1 MIQLREFGVWWAT
14 KDPLSHIVYYVSV
27 RYRIMLKM
35 QQKSLNEER
44 LT

>member
-1 MIQLREFGVWWAT
+1 MIQLREFVVWWAT
-14 KDPLSHIVYYVSV
+14 KDPPSHIVYYVSV

-44 LT
+44 

>member
-1 MIQLREFGVWWAT
+1 MIQLKEFGVWSTT
-14 KDPLSHIVYYVSV
+14 KDPPSHIVYYGSI

-44 LT
+44 

>member
-1 MIQLREFGVWWAT
+1 MIQLREFDVWWVP
-14 KDPLSHIVYYVSV
+14 KDPPSHIVDYVSV

-44 LT
+44 